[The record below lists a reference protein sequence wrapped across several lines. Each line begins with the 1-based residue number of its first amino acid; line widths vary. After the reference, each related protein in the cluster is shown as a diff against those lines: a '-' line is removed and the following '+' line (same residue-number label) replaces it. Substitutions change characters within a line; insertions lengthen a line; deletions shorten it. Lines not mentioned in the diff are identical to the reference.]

1 MKDIVITGAVIR
13 RELWWLL
20 AAFILANLMNVYAIV
35 VYDTEWKELFS
46 TLGYVVALSI
56 VLYVFTALLRLAV
69 RGVRSLMSRKE
80 TA

>member
-20 AAFILANLMNVYAIV
+20 AAFILANLMNVYAIA
-35 VYDTEWKELFS
+35 VYETEWKELIS
-46 TLGYVVALSI
+46 TLGYVIALSI
-56 VLYVFTALLRLAV
+56 VLYVFMALLRLAV
-69 RGVRSLMSRKE
+69 RGIRRAVSRKQ

>member
-20 AAFILANLMNVYAIV
+20 AAFIVANLMNVYAIAA
-35 VYDTEWKELFS
+35 YDTEWKELVS
-46 TLGYVVALSI
+46 TLGYVFALSV

-69 RGVRSLMSRKE
+69 RGFRRLMSRKE

>member
-20 AAFILANLMNVYAIV
+20 AAFILANLMNAYAIV

-56 VLYVFTALLRLAV
+56 VLYVFIALLRLAV
-69 RGVRSLMSRKE
+69 RGVRGLMSRKE